1 MREEGGE
8 TPIAPLEYVDGM
20 SVGMPRNFDAL
31 RALQEM

>member
-8 TPIAPLEYVDGM
+8 TPIALLDYVDEM
-20 SVGMPRNFDAL
+20 SMEMPKIFDAL